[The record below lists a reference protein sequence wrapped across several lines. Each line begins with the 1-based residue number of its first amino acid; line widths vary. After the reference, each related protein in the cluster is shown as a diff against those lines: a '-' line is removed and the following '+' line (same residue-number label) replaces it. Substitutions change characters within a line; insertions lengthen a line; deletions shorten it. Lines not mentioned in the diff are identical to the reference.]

1 MLVGHTRPFDYRADP
16 SQQQQSGRRHLPPAP
31 IPTRGAGRHP
41 HTGRAACYRK
51 AKPFTCSL
59 PQREALPCMSQ
70 SWLLFEHLKMG
81 QSSVNAL
88 LTGPQKHETVCV
100 LEAGVVSV
108 CTWTEEADPKSAESL
123 NLQRRRGVTRPP
135 RGGMLPCH
143 DHTGPSLT
151 APNSPPPRPG
161 HPGHSPP
168 T

>member
-1 MLVGHTRPFDYRADP
+1 
-16 SQQQQSGRRHLPPAP
+16 
-31 IPTRGAGRHP
+31 
-41 HTGRAACYRK
+41 
-51 AKPFTCSL
+51 
-59 PQREALPCMSQ
+59 MSQ